1 MRYLLPVLLVVL
13 PLIAYVIWLTQARR
27 AAAANDDEP
36 PGARDAPWTWI
47 AIGTLA
53 AVCLALV
60 VAGLFDV

>member
-13 PLIAYVIWLTQARR
+13 PLLAYVVWYVHARK
-27 AAAANDDEP
+27 AAANDDEP
-36 PGARDAPWTWI
+36 PGAREAPWTWI

-53 AVCLALV
+53 AVCLALI